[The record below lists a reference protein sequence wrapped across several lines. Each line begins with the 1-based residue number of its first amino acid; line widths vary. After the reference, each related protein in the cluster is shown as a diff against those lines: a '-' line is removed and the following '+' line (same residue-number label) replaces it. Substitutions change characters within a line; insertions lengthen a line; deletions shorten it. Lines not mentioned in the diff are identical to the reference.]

1 MTKTVRYEL
10 RTDWTFIEKLE
21 RVSSAAGLTKAEA
34 IGAGIDLLERLV
46 EADKQGKEFALVSK
60 INMANNVTRDTERLQ
75 MTQSTASELE
85 SNNKRLKLTASRLE
99 LTASRL
105 ELTASELSAA
115 VSRTLL
121 ALSRLK
127 KKKQPPTQSERTSFP
142 AR

>member
-21 RVSSAAGLTKAEA
+21 RVSSAAGLTKPEA
-34 IGAGIDLLERLV
+34 IGAGIELLERLV

-85 SNNKRLKLTASRLE
+85 SSNR
-99 LTASRL
+99 
-105 ELTASELSAA
+105 ELSAA
-115 VSRTLL
+115 VSRMELQI
-121 ALSRLK
+121 SRLK
-127 KKKQPPTQSERTSFP
+127 RKRKPPALTRPQ
-142 AR
+142 

>member
-21 RVSSAAGLTKAEA
+21 RVSSAAGLTKPEA
-34 IGAGIDLLERLV
+34 IGAGIELLERLV

-85 SNNKRLKLTASRLE
+85 SNNKRLKLTAL
-99 LTASRL
+99 RL

-115 VSRTLL
+115 VSRMELQI
-121 ALSRLK
+121 SRLK
-127 KKKQPPTQSERTSFP
+127 RKRKPPAPGSPSV
-142 AR
+142 A